1 MFGLQMLRRDQ
12 RGFTLVE
19 LLVVIA
25 IIGVLAAIVAPSAFK
40 AVDKAKVAKVE
51 RDLQAIRSA
60 ALAYYVD
67 TGRFPPDD
75 DIYVHQNIPGRK
87 RGWDFLI
94 NAAPQIG
101 VNVTGWN
108 GPYLETWPLNPF
120 WKSSAGAYEEGYQWE
135 GTGSTGAMDFDG
147 DGQNDPC
154 VEMGFVGLSLSE
166 IDSIC
171 RKIDREIDDGNILT
185 GNFQK
190 RNQSD
195 TWVYYRIVY

>member
-1 MFGLQMLRRDQ
+1 MLKRMRRSEK
-12 RGFTLVE
+12 GFTLVE

-25 IIGVLAAIVAPSAFK
+25 IISILAAIVAPNAFK
-40 AVDKAKVAKVE
+40 AVDKAKVSKVV

-75 DIYVHQNIPGRK
+75 DIYVHQNVPGRK

-108 GPYLETWPLNPF
+108 GPYLDTWPLNHF
-120 WKSSAGAYEEGYQWE
+120 WKSSTGAYEEGYQWE
-135 GTGSTGAMDFDG
+135 GTGPTGAMDFDG

-154 VEMGFVGLSLSE
+154 IEMGFVGLSLSE

-185 GNFQK
+185 GNFRK
-190 RNQSD
+190 RSASD